1 MAYRALEQPRIGW
14 VEADRMG
21 LQMAASLLDTGH
33 DVADRDVVFTMV
45 SGSGDLFQI
54 TTGADGLEAL

>member
-14 VEADRMG
+14 IGAGRMG

-33 DVADRDVVFTMV
+33 VADRDVAFTMV
-45 SGSGDLFQI
+45 SGSDDLFQI
-54 TTGADGLEAL
+54 TTDADGLEAL